1 MPSLLTCWRNWFLLN
16 SKTSILLSQGS
27 VNQSLIYVLKVAGAF
42 GSVALQQS
50 VQRAFLKRNKMG
62 EISESDNTR
71 LTLQTAESL
80 KQALLGL
87 GTTFIKG
94 LCSYLPSSTFQFCTD
109 FSPAF
114 SFFFL
119 VLFLG
124 FDCLM
129 LSWEGIAPSLV
140 GVRCSFRH

>member
-1 MPSLLTCWRNWFLLN
+1 MPSLLTCWRNWFFLN
-16 SKTSILLSQGS
+16 FKASILLSQGS

-94 LCSYLPSSTFQFCTD
+94 L
-109 FSPAF
+109 
-114 SFFFL
+114 
-119 VLFLG
+119 
-124 FDCLM
+124 
-129 LSWEGIAPSLV
+129 
-140 GVRCSFRH
+140 

>member
-1 MPSLLTCWRNWFLLN
+1 
-16 SKTSILLSQGS
+16 LSQGS
-27 VNQSLIYVLKVAGAF
+27 VNQSLIYGLKVAGAF
-42 GSVALQQS
+42 WSVALQQS

-62 EISESDNTR
+62 EISESDNTQ

-94 LCSYLPSSTFQFCTD
+94 LCSHLPSLTFQFCTVI
-109 FSPAF
+109 FLQLLVF
-114 SFFFL
+114 LL

-140 GVRCSFRH
+140 G

>member
-94 LCSYLPSSTFQFCTD
+94 L
-109 FSPAF
+109 
-114 SFFFL
+114 
-119 VLFLG
+119 
-124 FDCLM
+124 
-129 LSWEGIAPSLV
+129 
-140 GVRCSFRH
+140 